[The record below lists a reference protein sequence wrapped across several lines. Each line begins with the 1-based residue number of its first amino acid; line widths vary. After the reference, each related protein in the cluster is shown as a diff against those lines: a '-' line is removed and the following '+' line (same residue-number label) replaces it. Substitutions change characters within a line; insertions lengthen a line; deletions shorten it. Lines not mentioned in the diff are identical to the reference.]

1 MVLLVNF
8 PVAEFLGGKLRDHLG
23 IRGPGQ
29 AAKKRKCFEVLSVD
43 RAKRDQDEID
53 LKPHWGSQV

>member
-1 MVLLVNF
+1 LLVNC
-8 PVAEFLGGKLRDHLG
+8 PVAEFLGGKLQDHLS
-23 IRGPGQ
+23 IRGPRQ
-29 AAKKRKCFEVLSVD
+29 VAKKQKCFEVLSVD